1 MKEVFILNLFA
12 LFMDIVSIIVSL
24 ISIFVSIVT
33 ITDQGYYIPLRLLI
47 INLTLLMILAVV
59 IISQDNRIRKY
70 RNLIKNNKYY
80 SFIYASYIDMKE
92 TYRTS
97 KISGLKVQIEITKN
111 DKEINDSREY
121 SFSCITK
128 ENQISLY
135 FLNETGSMTD
145 AEVVVNSHKRG
156 QRFSGVG
163 DDCHISGIR
172 NIISKVD
179 IDFEYVEQKNMPYK
193 VTCKYNRNYQ

>member
-1 MKEVFILNLFA
+1 MNLFA

-97 KISGLKVQIEITKN
+97 KISGLKVQIEITK
-111 DKEINDSREY
+111 K
-121 SFSCITK
+121 
-128 ENQISLY
+128 
-135 FLNETGSMTD
+135 
-145 AEVVVNSHKRG
+145 
-156 QRFSGVG
+156 
-163 DDCHISGIR
+163 
-172 NIISKVD
+172 
-179 IDFEYVEQKNMPYK
+179 
-193 VTCKYNRNYQ
+193 